1 MNGMILLA
9 NDGAIETAE
18 ALKEYCPRV
27 PYKGYVYIIQWGT
40 DKVKIGCTSTP
51 INRIPSVI
59 RLGKLYGGVNVGQIA
74 ISEACTNFKENEK
87 ALHEHFKEARCN
99 SGELFDIRFEQAVHD
114 AVSVIKI
121 EDRSDELKKQTDEGV
136 EKLKSLTGKMFG
148 FENSESD
155 GAIPSLSSVEV
166 WDFHNYFGMEE
177 DAEYLG
183 DATTIYEFFAIYRNR
198 IEETKGECRIGV
210 IFNPSGRW

>member
-1 MNGMILLA
+1 MNKMILLA

-18 ALKEYCPRV
+18 ALKKHCPRV

-114 AVSVIKI
+114 AASVIKI

-166 WDFHNYFGMEE
+166 WDFHNHFGMEE

-183 DATTIYEFFAIYRNR
+183 DATTIYEFFAICRNR
-198 IEETKGECRIGV
+198 IEETNGECRIGV
-210 IFNPSGRW
+210 VFNPSGR

>member
-1 MNGMILLA
+1 MS
-9 NDGAIETAE
+9 
-18 ALKEYCPRV
+18 
-27 PYKGYVYIIQWGT
+27 
-40 DKVKIGCTSTP
+40 TST
-51 INRIPSVI
+51 IQ
-59 RLGKLYGGVNVGQIA
+59 RLCVYY
-74 ISEACTNFKENEK
+74 T
-87 ALHEHFKEARCN
+87 
-99 SGELFDIRFEQAVHD
+99 
-114 AVSVIKI
+114 SVIKI

-136 EKLKSLTGKMFG
+136 EKLKSLTRNMFG
-148 FENSESD
+148 LNSESD
-155 GAIPSLSSVEV
+155 DAIPSLSSVEV